1 VSENNNLKE
10 TVTKEKIAGRLAE
23 NLGLSHTLC
32 EEIVY
37 TIFQE
42 IVDLVK
48 VEKKMTLKN
57 FGKFYINHKEARPG
71 LNIRT
76 KDIVPIAA
84 RDVLRF
90 TPSRLFKSK
99 INGDEK

>member
-1 VSENNNLKE
+1 VSDNNKSKE
-10 TVTKEKIAGRLAE
+10 TVTKEKIAARLSE
-23 NLGLSHTLC
+23 DLGLSHILC
-32 EEIVY
+32 EEISY

-48 VEKKMTLKN
+48 AEKKITLKN
-57 FGKFYINHKEARPG
+57 FGKFYINHKKSRPG

-76 KDIVPIAA
+76 KDVVAIAP